1 MQVREIL
8 NRNETPYANVLP
20 GLLQTKHQTKK
31 QNGKKKEKEKHK
43 SLYVF
48 QMSLL

>member
-1 MQVREIL
+1 MQVRDIL

-20 GLLQTKHQTKK
+20 GLLQTKQTKK